1 MYSTKKHNKMLRA
14 SIEHWSFRRY
24 KFKNIPILLAS
35 NFDTI
40 LSIYGFFYNS
50 EIVIK
55 KYKFG
60 KGSEKGWNI

>member
-35 NFDTI
+35 NYDTI
-40 LSIYGFFYNS
+40 LSIYRFFYNS
-50 EIVIK
+50 AIVK
-55 KYKFG
+55 KFKTIRQ
-60 KGSEKGWNI
+60 GSEKGWNI